1 MNDDG
6 MDEEFHRFMA
16 ELREESRQRRER
28 MKDPQGYLE
37 YAHALVARNPA
48 DADAYIE
55 RSWAW
60 DTIGH
65 KDMAL
70 EDMDR
75 AVALDPRMGTHEL
88 RAYVLRDLGRYRE
101 ALDDLNRAEAC
112 DPQLWAT
119 GYGLLFRADCHAR
132 LGDEAA
138 ALADCARLR
147 DDHWTPGMMG
157 APKGTKA
164 KVAEELR
171 RRAAAARSTR
181 TPPGSS

>member
-1 MNDDG
+1 
-6 MDEEFHRFMA
+6 MDEEFRRRMT
-16 ELREESRQRRER
+16 ELREESRQRKER
-28 MKDPQGYLE
+28 RKDPQGYLA
-37 YAHALVARNPA
+37 YAHGLVAQDPSN
-48 DADAYIE
+48 ADAYIE

-60 DTIGH
+60 DTIGR

-75 AVALDPRMGTHEL
+75 AVALEPGTGTHEL

-132 LGDEAA
+132 LGNEAA
-138 ALADCARLR
+138 ALADCARLS

-164 KVAEELR
+164 EVAEELR
-171 RRAAAARSTR
+171 RRAAAARSTP
-181 TPPGSS
+181 TSPGSS